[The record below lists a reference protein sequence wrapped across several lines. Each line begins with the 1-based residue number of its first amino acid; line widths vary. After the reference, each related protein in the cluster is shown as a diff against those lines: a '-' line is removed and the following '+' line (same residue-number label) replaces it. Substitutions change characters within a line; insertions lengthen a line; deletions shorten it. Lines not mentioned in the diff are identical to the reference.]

1 MCVLPPPSFSASEKF
16 CPDFSSFVISLKA
29 ASRRLFW
36 LFAKEYNYKEMQTT
50 FLSKLIKKFS
60 PGAYLGVDIGTTS
73 IKVAELLK
81 TPKGLRLSNYGL
93 LESYGHLERF
103 NDAIQTSSLKL
114 LGKETAEMLKLLIK
128 KSKIKTKRA
137 IASIPLFAAF
147 TILLEVPSMSSEE
160 ITQSMQF
167 QARQYIPLPINEMA
181 LEWIKVGEYT
191 DEKGFSKQQIFL
203 ISIPN
208 DTIGRYKDIFNSAGL
223 NLEAIELENISLTRA
238 LIGGDLTPTAILD
251 IGCRASSVS
260 IVDGGFV
267 KAVHQSDYGGGNLTQ
282 AIAGGLRVNP
292 KRAEELKRQ
301 RGLLGTR
308 GEYELSTLMTPFLDV
323 IINEVRRAAN
333 SYFEKYARKV
343 ERVIISGGGVALP
356 GIVEY
361 AERQLGLPVIKSNPL
376 AGSRIAYSQELTPLI
391 EGLGSSFS
399 VALGLAM
406 KELI

>member
-1 MCVLPPPSFSASEKF
+1 M
-16 CPDFSSFVISLKA
+16 ISLKA

-167 QARQYIPLPINEMA
+167 QARQYIPLPI
-181 LEWIKVGEYT
+181 LLL
-191 DEKGFSKQQIFL
+191 L
-203 ISIPN
+203 I
-208 DTIGRYKDIFNSAGL
+208 L
-223 NLEAIELENISLTRA
+223 VL
-238 LIGGDLTPTAILD
+238 
-251 IGCRASSVS
+251 
-260 IVDGGFV
+260 
-267 KAVHQSDYGGGNLTQ
+267 
-282 AIAGGLRVNP
+282 
-292 KRAEELKRQ
+292 
-301 RGLLGTR
+301 
-308 GEYELSTLMTPFLDV
+308 
-323 IINEVRRAAN
+323 
-333 SYFEKYARKV
+333 
-343 ERVIISGGGVALP
+343 
-356 GIVEY
+356 
-361 AERQLGLPVIKSNPL
+361 
-376 AGSRIAYSQELTPLI
+376 
-391 EGLGSSFS
+391 
-399 VALGLAM
+399 
-406 KELI
+406 